1 MAQPPASRNADPT
14 GQSVSVRPG
23 GCPTAASLTRVVDS
37 AELFGDARTVLIQHA
52 GEQYRLIVTK
62 NDKLILQK

>member
-1 MAQPPASRNADPT
+1 MAQPPKPQPT
-14 GQSVSVRPG
+14 TTTPGSVSVRPG

-37 AELFGDARTVLIQHA
+37 AELFGEARTVLIQHA